1 MKMIIMRYSYRLALF
16 VLVVTAILTSVS
28 PGAAAQTKGT
38 RTLNQPVARVL
49 NENISGRQIEI
60 GNQERNDAKRQY
72 KGAEYEKWVREYEA
86 DKLVSLILNP
96 LLREYAK
103 THGITASV
111 DEINSVSRTIFG
123 KRVARGAIRTIAEAT
138 VIQWKV
144 SKSLYQQ
151 YGGTVIFQ
159 QSNPFEPIGAY
170 QKFLEEQQ
178 QKKAFEIYNP
188 QLRAAFWCYF
198 TCEQSMIV
206 PPEEVNYDVP
216 WWLQKAKP

>member
-1 MKMIIMRYSYRLALF
+1 MRYSNRLLLF
-16 VLVVTAILTSVS
+16 VLVAIAISAYAS
-28 PGAAAQTKGT
+28 PKAVAQTKGT
-38 RTLNQPVARVL
+38 LTLNQPVARVL
-49 NENISGRQIEI
+49 KENISSRQIKI

-72 KGAEYEKWVREYEA
+72 KGAEYEKWLREYEA

-96 LLREYAK
+96 LLREYARA
-103 THGITASV
+103 HGITASV
-111 DEINSVSRTIFG
+111 DEINSVSRAVFG
-123 KRVARGAIRTIAEAT
+123 KRIARGAIRTIAEAT

-159 QSNPFEPIGAY
+159 QSNPLEPVGAY
-170 QKFLEEQQ
+170 QKFLEEQE
-178 QKKAFEIYNP
+178 QKKAFEIFNP
-188 QLRAAFWCYF
+188 QLRTAFWCYF

-206 PPEEVNYDVP
+206 PPEEVNYDIP

>member
-1 MKMIIMRYSYRLALF
+1 
-16 VLVVTAILTSVS
+16 
-28 PGAAAQTKGT
+28 
-38 RTLNQPVARVL
+38 VARVL
-49 NENISGRQIEI
+49 KGNIFSRQIKI
-60 GNQERNDAKRQY
+60 GNQERKDAKRQY
-72 KGAEYEKWVREYEA
+72 KGAEYEKWIREYEA

-111 DEINSVSRTIFG
+111 GEINSVSRTIFG
-123 KRVARGAIRTIAEAT
+123 TRVARGAIRTIAEAT

-159 QSNPFEPIGAY
+159 QSNPLEPVGAY
-170 QKFLEEQQ
+170 QKFLEEQE
-178 QKKAFEIYNP
+178 QKKAFEIFNP

-206 PPEEVNYDVP
+206 PPEEVNYDIP